1 MANSW
6 TGRLSGNGY
15 LYVIESF
22 AVRVAK
28 SIVGGEITEPNN
40 PYGDLYHRGADSF
53 SEVKAAGLSAG
64 AIVDKNQFERHLAD
78 LEHHDHRYI
87 FVLYNGRRREDGRW
101 VYLPQKASKTK
112 STLEKFLTLNLREVH
127 VVHISVIE
135 AIFRNCPKKDL
146 KCYLMQRGPK
156 TYIRLYPGKIRSLVN
171 EPGSMAELGL
181 NPEDYSVGVKKKIAK
196 FDGRAL
202 KVKVLTVKPRPIS
215 EVSFPPV
222 SELAS
227 PA

>member
-1 MANSW
+1 MANNW
-6 TGRLSGNGY
+6 TGRLSGNDY
-15 LYVIESF
+15 LYVIEKF

-28 SIVGGEITEPNN
+28 SIVGGEITEQNN
-40 PYGDLYHRGADSF
+40 PYGDLYHRGSDSF

-64 AIVDKNQFERHLAD
+64 AIVDKGQFERHLAD
-78 LEHHDHRYI
+78 LERHDHRYA
-87 FVLYNGRRREDGRW
+87 FVLYNSRRWEHGRW

-112 STLEKFLTLNLREVH
+112 GTLEKFLTLNVREVH

-171 EPGSMAELGL
+171 QPGSLKELGL
-181 NPEDYSVGVKKKIAK
+181 NPDDYLVRVSRKRVAR
-196 FDGRAL
+196 FDDRT
-202 KVKVLTVKPRPIS
+202 VKVEVLTIKPRPIS

-227 PA
+227 A

>member
-40 PYGDLYHRGADSF
+40 PLGDLYHRGPKSY

-64 AIVDKNQFERHLAD
+64 PIVDRDQFDRHLED
-78 LEHHDHRYI
+78 LEQHDHRYV
-87 FVLYNGRRREDGRW
+87 FVLYNGRRWENGRW
-101 VYLPQKASKTK
+101 IYLPQKASRTRG
-112 STLEKFLTLNLREVH
+112 TLEKFLTLNVREVH

-156 TYIRLYPGKIRSLVN
+156 TYIRLYPGKIRNIVN
-171 EPGSMAELGL
+171 EPECLVELGL
-181 NPEDYSVGVKKKIAK
+181 DPNDYLVGVRKRVVR
-196 FDGRAL
+196 FDGRAIP
-202 KVKVLTVKPRPIS
+202 VEVLTVRPKPFSDESFLPAQEIS
-215 EVSFPPV
+215 S
-222 SELAS
+222 A
-227 PA
+227 